1 MDLLHA
7 YDSPS
12 MFGSAADWEVEL
24 HTTAMATTTTLDS
37 PAIDL
42 DAKSPTSHRA
52 YLTRHSTSQAQHKW
66 QTSSES

>member
-37 PAIDL
+37 PAIDGCQITNLPPGLL
-42 DAKSPTSHRA
+42 DSPQHQPS
-52 YLTRHSTSQAQHKW
+52 SAQMANFK
-66 QTSSES
+66 